1 MKKLINLIGKT
12 LIIFILY
19 LFADIT
25 LMKILPKNIKGKIYD
40 KRTHK

>member
-19 LFADIT
+19 LFADIAS
-25 LMKILPKNIKGKIYD
+25 MKLLPNNIKGKIND
-40 KRTHK
+40 L